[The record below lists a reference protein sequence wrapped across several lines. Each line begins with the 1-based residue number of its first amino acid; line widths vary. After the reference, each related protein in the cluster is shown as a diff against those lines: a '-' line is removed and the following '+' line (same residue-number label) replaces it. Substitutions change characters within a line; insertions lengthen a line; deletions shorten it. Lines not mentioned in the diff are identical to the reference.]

1 MSKPRQGDAR
11 QSDARDTDP
20 GVPAKVTEV
29 KFEPATGDDR
39 FWDSTDHDHPRLHR
53 PVSFTGR
60 MFNVGWKGWTRLVIV
75 CVIVGAIFQA
85 GGFNPFAAGFTLGDG
100 VGQIVNGVVNI
111 AAWAAQNGGIPLLLG
126 ALAVLPFWILWRAL
140 VTLVNRDKP
149 PGPDDRIL
157 PKERKKPPRQ
167 L

>member
-1 MSKPRQGDAR
+1 MSQAKPGDPR
-11 QSDARDTDP
+11 PNDP

-29 KFEPATGDDR
+29 KFEPASNDDR
-39 FWDSTDHDHPRLHR
+39 FWDSTDDDHQPRLRRR
-53 PVSFTGR
+53 PVSFSGR

-85 GGFNPFAAGFTLGDG
+85 GGFNPFAPDFTIGDG
-100 VGQIVNGVVNI
+100 VGQIINGVVNI
-111 AAWAAQNGGIPLLLG
+111 AAWAAQNGGLPLLLG

-157 PKERKKPPRQ
+157 PKERKKQPRQ

>member
-1 MSKPRQGDAR
+1 MSQPRSGDPRQGD
-11 QSDARDTDP
+11 P
-20 GVPAKVTEV
+20 NVPAKVAEIT
-29 KFEPATGDDR
+29 FEPVRGEDGFWESSGDE
-39 FWDSTDHDHPRLHR
+39 HPRMRRR
-53 PVSFTGR
+53 PVSFSGR

-85 GGFNPFAAGFTLGDG
+85 GGFNPFAPDFTLGGG

-140 VTLVNRDKP
+140 VTLVNRDRP

-157 PKERKKPPRQ
+157 PKERKKQPRR